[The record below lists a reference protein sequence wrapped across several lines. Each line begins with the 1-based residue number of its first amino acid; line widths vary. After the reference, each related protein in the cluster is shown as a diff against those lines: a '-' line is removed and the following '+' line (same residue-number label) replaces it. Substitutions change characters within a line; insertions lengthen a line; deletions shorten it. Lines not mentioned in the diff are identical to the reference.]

1 MSQTNNQSNSNQY
14 FNLHLEGFANLYDV
28 REVTP
33 KPGQK
38 WKPYVSVRAAFLQG
52 QADSAEPVFVD
63 LQVVGTGAKRIVNQ
77 FWTAINDPDQK
88 VSAAIKAGDLRFKAA
103 DQDPKPGEE
112 RRIFVS
118 ARMLT
123 VNYLQI
129 KDVDGSAKKYGAAEL
144 GVISGNLRGDDQVPA
159 QEKLNSMSNL
169 PDFIELDPN
178 AENFAERKAELK
190 MAGYRWDRQRQGWT
204 LQQNAA

>member
-1 MSQTNNQSNSNQY
+1 
-14 FNLHLEGFANLYDV
+14 
-28 REVTP
+28 
-33 KPGQK
+33 

-63 LQVVGTGAKRIVNQ
+63 LQVVGTGAKRIVEH
-77 FWTAINDPDQK
+77 FWAAINDRNRK

-118 ARMLT
+118 ARMLA
-123 VNYLQI
+123 VKYLQVR
-129 KDVDGSAKKYGAAEL
+129 DAEGAVKKYGETEL
-144 GVISGNLRGDDQVPA
+144 GVISGKSPDGDQVPA
-159 QEKLNSMSNL
+159 QEELNSMSNL

-178 AENFAERKAELK
+178 AENFAERTAELK
-190 MAGYRWDRQRQGWT
+190 AAGYRWDRQRQGWT